1 MAINW
6 NDYLYGN
13 PNATTPT
20 RTVTNGNTTTVGT
33 DYETLYNQAK
43 SGNYSNFTAN
53 QTGFAPGSADFL
65 AGYAQRNVPAQTAG
79 MSPVSFNPLLGPEKV
94 ADPND
99 PIANL
104 NKTQGEVFNEAQ
116 ARYLAMATEN
126 RDLTRQGIQRTGADQ
141 YSQARMAM
149 EQQMA
154 LSDTRGLT
162 AGAREGAQQT
172 LSATQQVA
180 LNQIESQT
188 QSQLLEL
195 KQQGVQDEF
204 LAQEYAHMT
213 LQNLSITDPR
223 YGKIDDLTREYQNA
237 ANTNDVDEMN
247 RISKEI
253 SIRTEEIRT
262 GFVSPEDQKILDNP
276 GSSDIELSAAAERQL
291 TRVLGDTD
299 WLQFAAS
306 LGTVALGVAMVTG
319 SVIAFAPTGGASSIS
334 AFKGGALIIA
344 GLAGLGIG
352 LVGVQRTGEDIGQAA
367 RTVEQ
372 EKARVN
378 RILARQRRSLL
389 ARGYT
394 NEEIDVGFQLRLAS
408 EDPVYQNI
416 QGR

>member
-1 MAINW
+1 MSETF
-6 NDYLYGN
+6 DYTTLFNQSTNRRTPNLGDQYTNVQNAQALYGPQGAVQPTAPRQPFRPFAN
-13 PNATTPT
+13 FSLFPTVNASTDKPPTTTP
-20 RTVTNGNTTTVGT
+20 
-33 DYETLYNQAK
+33 
-43 SGNYSNFTAN
+43 
-53 QTGFAPGSADFL
+53 
-65 AGYAQRNVPAQTAG
+65 
-79 MSPVSFNPLLGPEKV
+79 
-94 ADPND
+94 DPND

-319 SVIAFAPTGGASSIS
+319 SVMAFVPTGGASSIS